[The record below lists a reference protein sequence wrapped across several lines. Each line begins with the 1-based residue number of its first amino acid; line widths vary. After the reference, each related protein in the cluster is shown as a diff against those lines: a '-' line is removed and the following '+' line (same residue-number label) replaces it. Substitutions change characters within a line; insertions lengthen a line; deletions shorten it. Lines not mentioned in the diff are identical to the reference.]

1 MKTINGSLATHIAG
15 ETTSLATCWKLKR
28 TDGTIIVATTLNI
41 DITFDLGDGDG
52 LLTYKAA
59 TGYNRT
65 ALAATSDF
73 KIDNMEVHGLIE
85 SATITKED
93 VRAELFDF
101 AEVKIFM
108 VNWKDL
114 SQGELKLVRGFL
126 GQVNMKD
133 DLFFAEMRG
142 LMQLYATEVGD
153 IVIPECRADL
163 FDLKCLVKELP
174 GIWTA
179 ATAYTKTDPNDA
191 NIGSYVRP
199 LVFNDRYF
207 KAIVAGTSGA
217 AAVDGIELEDGS
229 GRLELEDGSGIL
241 LLELLGEP
249 TWNLTLGGQTVDG
262 GVTWE
267 TIRAN
272 QIPATID
279 VATDRRVF
287 SIITDPVTDAP
298 GIFLREGRVLFTSGP
313 NSSLILKREVKDW
326 DLATRTVT
334 LWRPM
339 PFDVTT
345 GETLLISSGC
355 NKKTAICSG
364 TYFNI
369 FNHRGEPHVPG
380 SNKLFETPRAQA

>member
-1 MKTINGSLATHIAG
+1 ML
-15 ETTSLATCWKLKR
+15 R
-28 TDGTIIVATTLNI
+28 GTI
-41 DITFDLGDGDG
+41 
-52 LLTYKAA
+52 
-59 TGYNRT
+59 TGRGPA
-65 ALAATSDF
+65 ALAASSDF

-108 VNWKDL
+108 VNWKNL
-114 SQGELKLVRGFL
+114 AHGELKLVRGFL

-142 LMQLYATEVGD
+142 LMQLYATEIGD
-153 IVIPECRADL
+153 IIIPECRADL

-174 GIWTA
+174 GIWLGG
-179 ATAYTKTDPNDA
+179 TAYTKTDVNDA

-199 LVFNDRYF
+199 KVFNDRYF
-207 KAIVAGTSGA
+207 KAVIAGTSGTA
-217 AAVDGIELEDGS
+217 SDGILLEDGT
-229 GRLELEDGSGIL
+229 GRLLLEDGAALIL
-241 LLELLGEP
+241 ESSPAGEP
-249 TWNLTLGGQTVDG
+249 SWNLTLGGQTVDG

-272 QIPATID
+272 QIPAIID

-287 SIITDPVTDAP
+287 SILTTPATDAP
-298 GIFLREGRVLFTSGP
+298 DIFLREGRVLFTSGP

-339 PFDVTT
+339 PFTVTS
-345 GETLLISSGC
+345 GETLIISSGC